1 MTTAERQTQDRAQ
14 DPAHGPDAAPASD
27 AAPAPASGPGSGPV
41 VAAPAAPA
49 ASGETEAG
57 AVAGPLR
64 RAFGPALGWARL
76 HPVAVA
82 TGLAALLHLVWF
94 FAVANSG
101 GDLAAQDAWA
111 EFVGRHPDSAYNL
124 AWYGGMHPVS
134 YSVVSPYVMYM
145 IGVRTTIMIAGTVS
159 AGLLAMILTRCRG
172 AVREPLWPALAGVY
186 GLLCNA
192 VSGRV
197 TFGLGVMF
205 ALGAVA
211 AVFCWPRKWAER
223 RWAKAAAAAP
233 LAALATASS
242 PVAGLFLGLIA
253 AALFL
258 NGRRPG
264 AYALGLAPAAVVGL
278 SSWLFPFSGTQPM
291 KLISAALPFG
301 CALAALF
308 LVPKG
313 WKTVRTA
320 SAIYALGVAL
330 TWAIDS
336 QVGSNVT
343 RLAMLFGGAVLLAA
357 LPYEAA
363 RGGEAS
369 AAPPGSPASPA
380 SPARRRLLRGHTRRW
395 YGLVLALVG
404 VTAWITVNSVTDIV
418 RTTPL
423 ASWSRELAPLVD
435 QLQKANADRGRVEV
449 VPASSHRESSAF
461 PAYVN
466 LARGWNRQADLERNP
481 LFYDDTLTADSYR
494 EWLDR
499 WAVHYVVLPADNPD
513 EGGRDEAKLVR
524 EGLPYLQQVWGDANW
539 QLFKVVNPTDLVA
552 GPATVVRASA
562 DQLVIDVKQAG
573 RVLVRIPHS
582 PWLGLVDGEGR
593 PVAPPQETAESK
605 RAAESK
611 KTADPKRTGAS
622 KEPEASAEPKGKQY
636 ENTAGCLFSAVPDA
650 TGDVWTELLAPA
662 PGEYRVAAKYQL
674 PRGTPCPEELIV
686 EVLGTPERPTPQGP

>member
-1 MTTAERQTQDRAQ
+1 MTTAERQGQGQGRIQGQAL
-14 DPAHGPDAAPASD
+14 PGGAGKAGS
-27 AAPAPASGPGSGPV
+27 PGSPGEPGP
-41 VAAPAAPA
+41 ARTQADPGPPPGPPA
-49 ASGETEAG
+49 GQ
-57 AVAGPLR
+57 VR
-64 RAFGPALGWARL
+64 RALDWARR

-82 TGLAALLHLVWF
+82 TALAGLLHVIWF

-134 YSVVSPYVMYM
+134 YSVVSPYVMHM
-145 IGVRTTIMIAGTVS
+145 IGVRTTMMIAGTVS

-192 VSGRV
+192 LSGRV

-211 AVFCWPRKWAER
+211 AVFCWPRKWTGCKHRLHRSGCRRALGL

-233 LAALATASS
+233 LAAVATASS
-242 PVAGLFLGLIA
+242 PVAGLFLGVIA

-278 SSWLFPFSGTQPM
+278 SAWLFPFSGTQPM
-291 KLISAALPFG
+291 KLASAALPFG

-320 SAIYALGVAL
+320 SAIYAFGVAL

-343 RLAMLFGGAVLLAA
+343 RLAMLFGGVVLLAA

-363 RGGEAS
+363 R
-369 AAPPGSPASPA
+369 
-380 SPARRRLLRGHTRRW
+380 TRRW
-395 YGLVLALVG
+395 YGLVLALTG

-435 QLQKANADRGRVEV
+435 QLQKAGADRGRVEV

-481 LFYDDTLTADSYR
+481 VFYDDTLTADSYR

-499 WAVHYVVLPADNPD
+499 WAVHYVVLPADKPD
-513 EGGRDEAKLVR
+513 EGGKDEAKLVR

-539 QLFKVVNPTDLVA
+539 QLFKVVSPTNLVD
-552 GPATVVRASA
+552 GSATVVRAGA
-562 DQLVIDVKQAG
+562 DQLVIEVKQAG
-573 RVLVRIPHS
+573 RVLVRVPHS
-582 PWLGLVDGEGR
+582 PWLGLVDGAGK
-593 PVAPPQETAESK
+593 PVAPPQETEASK
-605 RAAESK
+605 AAE
-611 KTADPKRTGAS
+611 KTT
-622 KEPEASAEPKGKQY
+622 PKGAVAPPKVY
-636 ENTAGCLFSAVPDA
+636 ANTAGCLFKAPADG
-650 TGDVWTELLAPA
+650 TGDEWTELLAPA
-662 PGEYRVAAKYQL
+662 PGEYRIAAKYQL
-674 PRGTPCPEELIV
+674 PRGTPCPEELLY
-686 EVLGTPERPTPQGP
+686 EVLGPAERPTPPRP